1 MRDDVKRLVRQQR
14 AWEAILAERTR
25 QDEQWGVQNH
35 HPAYWLAILGKQV
48 GQFGSAILNR
58 EWWHDREGATV
69 ILRNEA
75 VQVAAVALAIIECID
90 AGEMPV
96 GLTTAKPSDPRQL
109 AKALGRGDESL
120 NYERIDGPDDFGDPG
135 SEPCS

>member
-1 MRDDVKRLVRQQR
+1 VEREVVKRAVRFQR
-14 AWEAILAERTR
+14 AVESALDEVRR

-35 HPAYWLAILGKQV
+35 HPAYWLAIMGKQV

-58 EWWHDREGATV
+58 EWWVDKESGNKAMRE
-69 ILRNEA
+69 EA
-75 VQVAAVALAIIECID
+75 VQMVAVGLQIIAAID
-90 AGEMPV
+90 GGEMPDALV
-96 GLTTAKPSDPRQL
+96 TAQPQDPRQL

-120 NYERIDGPDDFGDPG
+120 DYGRETHPIGEPG